1 MSKKPHKVNEPS
13 SSYPAKKPAKTAV
26 PESGKEGAKNAEF
39 QRIAG
44 KIFAERK
51 ELLRKLAQ

>member
-1 MSKKPHKVNEPS
+1 MKSKPNKVDEPTAP
-13 SSYPAKKPAKTAV
+13 YAAKATA
-26 PESGKEGAKNAEF
+26 GKGAGTPNPKRSDAAF
-39 QRIAG
+39 RKAAD